1 MARSVKG
8 ANGYYVTYSFL
19 DPETSKHKVF
29 KIRKTV
35 DQKGN
40 TIDLNR
46 ASNITEK
53 KALAKQL
60 AFEINE
66 LLKDGFNPFGEE
78 YEEVLTIKTALKIA
92 FDSKKAKGIASN
104 TVSKY
109 KNAIKYFEQYTTLV
123 YLSEFKSH
131 HFEDFCNTLI
141 IKRGVSKRT
150 RDNIITI
157 IKSLFNE
164 LVTLGQLKF
173 NPIKVKSI
181 VNRKQPSEIKNL
193 AITEKEMDL
202 IFPFLKANNLNL
214 YLMAKL
220 IYFCLIRPNEGRML
234 QVKHINLKDGI
245 LEVPGSLT
253 KTKKSKYPIIP
264 NALKKEIEDLELTT
278 HNPNY
283 YILSN
288 KCKPGESELDRG
300 YFSKNWKILI
310 KEKLGIK
317 KDLYGLKRSGIY
329 AILDD
334 YDIELARYQAD
345 HSDIS
350 TTGIY
355 AKNKK
360 GMMDNFKRDFGN

>member
-29 KIRKTV
+29 KLRKSV
-35 DQKGN
+35 DKQGN

-46 ASNITEK
+46 ASNVAEK

-78 YEEVLTIKTALKIA
+78 KEEVLTIKSALQLA
-92 FDSKKAKGIASN
+92 FDSKKAKGIALK

-109 KNAIKYFEQYTTLV
+109 RKTIEYFEQYTTLL
-123 YLSEFKSH
+123 YLNEFEAH
-131 HFEDFCNTLI
+131 HFEEFCNTLI
-141 IKRGVSKRT
+141 IKTGISKRS
-150 RDNIITI
+150 RDNYLTT

-164 LVTLGQLKF
+164 LVTLGRLKY
-173 NPIKVKSI
+173 NPIKVKHL
-181 VNRKQPSEIKNL
+181 VNKKQPSEIKNIAL
-193 AITEKEMDL
+193 TTEEMDL

-220 IYFCLIRPNEGRML
+220 IYFCLIRPNEGRLL

-278 HNPNY
+278 HSLNDYIFSTNY
-283 YILSN
+283 
-288 KCKPGESELDRG
+288 KPGKHALG
-300 YFSKNWKILI
+300 HNYFSRTWRALV
-310 KEKLGIK
+310 KEELGIK

-360 GMMDNFKRDFGN
+360 GMMDNFKKTFR

>member
-1 MARSVKG
+1 M
-8 ANGYYVTYSFL
+8 
-19 DPETSKHKVF
+19 
-29 KIRKTV
+29 
-35 DQKGN
+35 
-40 TIDLNR
+40 
-46 ASNITEK
+46 
-53 KALAKQL
+53 

-78 YEEVLTIKTALKIA
+78 YEEVLTIKIALQLA
-92 FDSKKAKGIASN
+92 FDSKKAKGIVSN
-104 TVSKY
+104 TGYKY
-109 KNAIKYFEQYTTLV
+109 KNAIKYFEQYTDLI
-123 YLSEFKSH
+123 YLTELKSH

-164 LVTLGQLKF
+164 LVTLGRLKY

-181 VNRKQPSEIKNL
+181 VNRKQPSEIKNI
-193 AITEKEMDL
+193 AITEEEMDL
-202 IFPFLKANNLNL
+202 IFPFLKAKNLNL

-220 IYFCLIRPNEGRML
+220 IYFCLIRPNEGRLL

-264 NALKKEIEDLELTT
+264 NALKKEIQKLKITN
-278 HNPNY
+278 HHPNN

-288 KCKPGESELDRG
+288 NSKPGESSLDRG
-300 YFSKNWKILI
+300 YFSKNWKVLI
-310 KEKLGIK
+310 KEQLGIN

-360 GMMDNFKRDFGN
+360 GMMDDFKRDFGN

>member
-29 KIRKTV
+29 KLRKSV
-35 DQKGN
+35 DKQGN

-46 ASNITEK
+46 ASNVAEK

-78 YEEVLTIKTALKIA
+78 KEEVLTIKSALQLA
-92 FDSKKAKGIASN
+92 FDSKKAKGIAFK
-104 TVSKY
+104 TILQYRKT
-109 KNAIKYFEQYTTLV
+109 IEYFERYTALL
-123 YLSEFKSH
+123 YLNEFEAH
-131 HFEDFCNTLI
+131 HFEEWLNTLVNKTGI
-141 IKRGVSKRT
+141 SIRT
-150 RDNIITI
+150 RDNYLIA

-164 LVTLGQLKF
+164 LVTLGHLKYT
-173 NPIKVKSI
+173 PIKARSI
-181 VNRKQPSEIKNL
+181 TNKNQPSEIKNL
-193 AITEKEMDL
+193 AVTTEEMDL
-202 IFPFLKANNLNL
+202 IFPFLKANNVNL
-214 YLMAKL
+214 YFMAKL
-220 IYFCLIRPNEGRML
+220 IYFCLIRPNEGRLL
-234 QVKHINLKDGI
+234 QVKHINLRDGI

-264 NALKKEIEDLELTT
+264 NALKEDLEKLDL
-278 HNPNY
+278 PNQPQSHF
-283 YILSN
+283 IFSDKLQ
-288 KCKPGESELDRG
+288 PGEDSLG
-300 YFSKNWKILI
+300 KHYFSRWWRVLVKG
-310 KEKLGIK
+310 KLRIN

-329 AILDD
+329 AILND

-360 GMMDNFKRDFGN
+360 GMMDNFKKTFR